1 MAQTCSKSCLHQ
13 VRMMSSASVSPR
25 CTHSITVSEYGD
37 MTRHNIN
44 ATTDLGRAFTR
55 YCMSSHLENYQSFM
69 ELKII
74 YVSSQIV
81 DRDRPTEPNIPAVFQ
96 CDV

>member
-1 MAQTCSKSCLHQ
+1 MVQTCSKSCLRQ
-13 VRMMSSASVSPR
+13 VRMMSSASVPPR
-25 CTHSITVSEYGD
+25 CTDSIPVFN

-81 DRDRPTEPNIPAVFQ
+81 DRDRPTEPNIPTVFQ